1 MCGRYYVDEDVLR
14 DIRRI
19 VNGIECGYREETA
32 WEPGAAKGS
41 TGVEKFTG
49 DVYPSQSAW
58 VLLDQE
64 GTVASS
70 AMRWGFPP
78 YQGRGLLINARAET
92 ILEKR
97 TFRES
102 IRHRRL
108 AIPARH
114 FYEWNRN
121 KEKAVCYQAG
131 KPTLYLAGC
140 YDWLEEE
147 KRFVV
152 ITTGANEN
160 LVRVHDRMPL
170 LLEESELKTWLQD
183 AVAAEG
189 ILRREPAPAQYRMEF
204 QQINLFEGML

>member
-1 MCGRYYVDEDVLR
+1 MCGRYYVDEDVLG

-19 VNGIECGYREETA
+19 VNGIARGLREENPG
-32 WEPGAAKGS
+32 EPGAVKGS
-41 TGVEKFTG
+41 TGEEKFIG
-49 DVYPSQSAW
+49 DVYPSQRAW
-58 VLLDQE
+58 VLLNQE
-64 GTVASS
+64 GTMASR
-70 AMRWGFPP
+70 AMRWGFPS

-102 IRHRRL
+102 IRRRRL

-114 FYEWNRN
+114 FYEWNQN

-140 YDWLEEE
+140 YDWLEGE

-160 LVRVHDRMPL
+160 LVKVHHRMPL
-170 LLEESELKTWLQD
+170 LLKEPELKTWLWD
-183 AVAAEG
+183 DVAVEA
-189 ILRREPAPAQYRMEF
+189 ILRREPAPAEYQMEF
-204 QQINLFEGML
+204 QQINLFDGIL

>member
-32 WEPGAAKGS
+32 WEPGAVKGS

-49 DVYPSQSAW
+49 DVYPSQRAW

-64 GTVASS
+64 GTVASR

-114 FYEWNRN
+114 FYEWNQN

-140 YDWLEEE
+140 YDW
-147 KRFVV
+147 
-152 ITTGANEN
+152 
-160 LVRVHDRMPL
+160 
-170 LLEESELKTWLQD
+170 LEESELKTWLQD

-204 QQINLFEGML
+204 QQINLFDGML